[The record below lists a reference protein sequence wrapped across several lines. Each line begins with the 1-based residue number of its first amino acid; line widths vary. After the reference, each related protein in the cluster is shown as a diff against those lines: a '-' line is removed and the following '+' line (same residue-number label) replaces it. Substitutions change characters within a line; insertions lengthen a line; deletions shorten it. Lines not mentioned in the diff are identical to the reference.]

1 MPILPFPPTK
11 NAGVEVPSSAI
22 TNAGEVEPISTERVP
37 HGVVE
42 AIPIAARPIPAEPSE
57 VEKTVNNGVESIWAE

>member
-11 NAGVEVPSSAI
+11 NAGVEVPSSET

-37 HGVVE
+37 HGVVV
-42 AIPIAARPIPAEPSE
+42 AIPIAPRPKPPEPSE
-57 VEKTVNNGVESIWAE
+57 VEKTVSKSILSIEAE